1 MQNFDVALKELFQS
15 VGTSLTE
22 KFAGAAAEEWL
33 NVELP
38 ETKTLRADFV
48 CRLTTGA
55 LFHIEFQSYNDV
67 DLIWR
72 MLDYLAAIRKK
83 YGVSPKQVVLYM
95 GREPLRMPALIDQP
109 EPRLIYEVEMI
120 DLGNLNAEELLSSEK
135 IGDVILA
142 ILNRHAD
149 SGQTLRRILDRLR
162 PLEPGQRL
170 RACKLLLILSAK
182 RNLGDTVIEGVE
194 DMSLLIDPMEDTFF
208 RRLYEKGLTEGEVKG
223 IEKGIEKGIGQ
234 GIKKG
239 MEKGMEKGQARFLL
253 LTLHQKFGPLHNS
266 IEEKI
271 NSAPSAQLEI
281 WFNRVLTAT
290 SLDQV
295 LN

>member
-22 KFAGAAAEEWL
+22 KFAGAAPVEWL

-48 CRLTTGA
+48 CRLTTGE

-72 MLDYLAAIRKK
+72 MLDYLTAIRKK
-83 YGVSPKQVVLYM
+83 YGLAPKQVVLYM
-95 GREPLRMPALIDQP
+95 GREPMRMPNVIDQLLP
-109 EPRLIYEVEMI
+109 ILKYEVEMI
-120 DLGNLNAEELLSSEK
+120 DLGTLDAEELLSSEK
-135 IGDVILA
+135 TGDVILA
-142 ILNRHAD
+142 ILNRQAD
-149 SGQTLRRILDRLR
+149 SGQILRRILDRLR
-162 PLEPGQRL
+162 PLEPVQRM

-182 RNLGDTVIEGVE
+182 RNLGDTVIKGVE

-208 RRLYEKGLTEGEVKG
+208 RRLYEKGLTEGEEKG
-223 IEKGIEKGIGQ
+223 LEKGIEKG
-234 GIKKG
+234 
-239 MEKGMEKGQARFLL
+239 EARFLL
-253 LTLHQKFGPLHNS
+253 LALRQKFGPLQS
-266 IEEKI
+266 AIEERI
-271 NSAPSAQLEI
+271 NSATSAQLEI
-281 WFNRVLTAT
+281 WMTRVLTAT

-295 LN
+295 LTIAVN

>member
-1 MQNFDVALKELFQS
+1 
-15 VGTSLTE
+15 
-22 KFAGAAAEEWL
+22 
-33 NVELP
+33 
-38 ETKTLRADFV
+38 
-48 CRLTTGA
+48 
-55 LFHIEFQSYNDV
+55 
-67 DLIWR
+67 
-72 MLDYLAAIRKK
+72 
-83 YGVSPKQVVLYM
+83 
-95 GREPLRMPALIDQP
+95 
-109 EPRLIYEVEMI
+109 
-120 DLGNLNAEELLSSEK
+120 
-135 IGDVILA
+135 
-142 ILNRHAD
+142 
-149 SGQTLRRILDRLR
+149 
-162 PLEPGQRL
+162 
-170 RACKLLLILSAK
+170 
-182 RNLGDTVIEGVE
+182 
-194 DMSLLIDPMEDTFF
+194 MSLLIDPMEDTFF

-223 IEKGIEKGIGQ
+223 IEKGIEK